1 MESLSFYLK
10 ATVSKELEDLYTAAL
25 SYFDTFGVD
34 IHISMI
40 DSLLAAADDRDS
52 GEVLAFLDSIVF
64 DQVNAI
70 LLAHRMD
77 VYPQTMAHACDY
89 LRSLDYYQSLGGDA
103 FVIGTLEASENP
115 EDTWGELVAY
125 ACNSQAEDYLDEIR
139 RVDIEA
145 LAAIE
150 AVVAGNDATED
161 EDYDEDT
168 SDSVRQHAVPWVK
181 ERLMAYREKQ
191 PEPSILVLGVIEQGM
206 KLGLPVETLWGALN
220 ESVLDLPEDRWPHE
234 LVSVALGSRLEES
247 QINEWVSDTLSRY
260 TDNPLVT
267 KSAQQIMH
275 QRIHPTE

>member
-103 FVIGTLEASENP
+103 FVIGTLEGV
-115 EDTWGELVAY
+115 GEPRGHLGG
-125 ACNSQAEDYLDEIR
+125 SWWLMH
-139 RVDIEA
+139 
-145 LAAIE
+145 
-150 AVVAGNDATED
+150 ATL
-161 EDYDEDT
+161 
-168 SDSVRQHAVPWVK
+168 R
-181 ERLMAYREKQ
+181 
-191 PEPSILVLGVIEQGM
+191 
-206 KLGLPVETLWGALN
+206 
-220 ESVLDLPEDRWPHE
+220 
-234 LVSVALGSRLEES
+234 
-247 QINEWVSDTLSRY
+247 
-260 TDNPLVT
+260 
-267 KSAQQIMH
+267 
-275 QRIHPTE
+275 QRITWMRFACGH